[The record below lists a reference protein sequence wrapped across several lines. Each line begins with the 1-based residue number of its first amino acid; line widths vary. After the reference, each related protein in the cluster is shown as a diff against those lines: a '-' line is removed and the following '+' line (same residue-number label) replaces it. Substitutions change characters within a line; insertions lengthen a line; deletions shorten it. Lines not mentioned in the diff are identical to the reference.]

1 MCIPIQTVKL
11 VRVLCEEVS
20 DFLYTIHGDRFLI

>member
-11 VRVLCEEVS
+11 VRVLYEEIS
-20 DFLYTIHGDRFLI
+20 DFLYTIHGERF